1 VRGDYPERNDG
12 GMNAQHLSVNAVDIG
27 ELALTPI
34 GPWPPGSQ
42 DTPGGPQAYDYPV
55 SDDGHVQTGVW
66 SCTPGTFDVRCEGES
81 EFMHFVAGR
90 ARIIDADG
98 TVHDVRPGVAIFVPD
113 GWVGRWEIEETV
125 RKTYVI
131 VATRPAVA
139 ATEGEPAAN

>member
-1 VRGDYPERNDG
+1 MTSESPS
-12 GMNAQHLSVNAVDIG
+12 ALAVDSADV
-27 ELALTPI
+27 ALTPM
-34 GPWPPGSQ
+34 GPWPPGS
-42 DTPGGPQAYDYPV
+42 DAVPGGPQAFDHPI

-66 SCTPGTFDVRCEGES
+66 SCTPGSFDSSREGES

-98 TVHDVRPGVAIFVPD
+98 TVHDVRPGVAIFAPD

-131 VATRPAVA
+131 VATEHKGHLFRR
-139 ATEGEPAAN
+139 